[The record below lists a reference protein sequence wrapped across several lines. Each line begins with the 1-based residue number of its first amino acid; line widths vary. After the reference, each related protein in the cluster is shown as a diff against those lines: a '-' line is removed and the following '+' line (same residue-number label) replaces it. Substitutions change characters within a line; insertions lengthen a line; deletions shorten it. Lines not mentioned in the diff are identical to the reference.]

1 MLTNKT
7 VNKMSEHNSVPFPV
21 GGESDSNAP
30 HMTALPSS
38 RDDSPVW
45 DMGCTHVSVDQTPL
59 QVQIQRNKEC
69 KYKYVGYSFAKKNFH
84 IHN

>member
-1 MLTNKT
+1 
-7 VNKMSEHNSVPFPV
+7 MSEHNSVPFPV

-45 DMGCTHVSVDQTPL
+45 DMGCTHVAVDQTPL

-69 KYKYVGYSFAKKNFH
+69 KYKYEEMSCWLFICKEKFS
-84 IHN
+84 IHT